1 MKPYHHAQIVEQTK
15 DKKAATLSTQ
25 SIIPEGRKVN
35 TPNRRWPVGRRVEY
49 KQT

>member
-15 DKKAATLSTQ
+15 DKKAATFNAA

-35 TPNRRWPVGRRVEY
+35 TPKQEVAGRKVSGV
-49 KQT
+49 